1 MTLRGTASGVDGRS
15 TTEGGEDGGGA
26 ACVTGGCG
34 GGEGAIACGGGVDGA
49 SGSTGGISVGSAGVG
64 GIDIRGDAAAATLV
78 VVAAVGA
85 GEDAPMESSLAKIS
99 AMVEDAVAGR
109 AAVVGSSAG
118 ANLRL
123 MAATN
128 PAHEGTPM
136 FLSTP

>member
-1 MTLRGTASGVDGRS
+1 MTPQGTACNM
-15 TTEGGEDGGGA
+15 DGGGI
-26 ACVTGGCG
+26 GGCG
-34 GGEGAIACGGGVDGA
+34 GGEGAGGVAGVACGGVDGA
-49 SGSTGGISVGSAGVG
+49 GGSTGGTGVG
-64 GIDIRGDAAAATLV
+64 GAGMGGVDVGGDAGAGTLV

-85 GEDAPMESSLAKIS
+85 DEDAHMESSLAKIS
-99 AMVEDAVAGR
+99 AMMEDAVAGR